1 MSLNFEASTSS
12 GRFLFEI
19 AQIFEF
25 WMAVERVVV
34 ESDFCIERHQA
45 AIAGDDAGIDF
56 HERCVRLHKC
66 TIERLKK
73 RHCRVHN
80 FRREAESEGEF
91 ARLKRLQSRGG
102 MNRLAQNRFGIVLRD
117 FFDFHSAGG
126 AGHKHGRAHRAIDEN
141 AEIKFALD
149 VEAFF
154 DQQAANDA
162 PFRARLRSNEI
173 HSEDAL
179 GMGSS
184 LVG

>member
-1 MSLNFEASTSS
+1 
-12 GRFLFEI
+12 
-19 AQIFEF
+19 
-25 WMAVERVVV
+25 MAVKRVVV
-34 ESDFCIERHQA
+34 ESNFRIERNEP
-45 AIAGDDAGIDF
+45 AIAGDDARINF
-56 HERCVRLHKC
+56 HERRVRLHERA
-66 TIERLKK
+66 IERLKK

-91 ARLKRLQSRGG
+91 ARLKRQQSSGG
-102 MNRLAQNRFGIVLRD
+102 MNRLAQNRFGIVLGD
-117 FFDFHSAGG
+117 FLDFHSAGG

-162 PFRARLRSNEI
+162 PFRARLRRDEI

-179 GMGSS
+179 GVGGSF
-184 LVG
+184 VG